1 MMVILSK
8 NDCILLNY
16 LIVELIENDIEY
28 VFSDPF
34 SNAYM
39 HWVSHKDAVAL
50 VDSIVRDALEQK
62 AVVHIGCVD
71 HHSSDDYTPESR
83 NAVMVGYLPQ
93 GDRP

>member
-50 VDSIVRDALEQK
+50 VDSIVHDALEQK

-71 HHSSDDYTPESR
+71 HQPTDEYKPESR
-83 NAVMVGYLPQ
+83 NAVMVGYVPQ